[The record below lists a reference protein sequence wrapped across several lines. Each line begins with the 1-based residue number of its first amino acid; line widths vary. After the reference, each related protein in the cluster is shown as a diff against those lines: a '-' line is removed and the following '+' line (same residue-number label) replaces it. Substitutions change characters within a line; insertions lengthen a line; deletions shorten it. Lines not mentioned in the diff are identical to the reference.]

1 MKKLCIVLFLGLGGL
16 VVQGQNNARPYFTD
30 PAVSPDRSEI
40 AFVSGGDIWAVAAG
54 GGEARLLLSHPA
66 NESRPLYSPDGRRLA
81 FVSNRTG
88 GGDIYI
94 LTFASGD
101 VTRLTFDDGA
111 EQLDGWSRDGRW
123 VYFSSTSHDIAGMND
138 VYRVS
143 ADGGTPMEVAADR
156 YTNEY
161 FSSAA
166 PDGTLAISA
175 RATASGQWWRN
186 GRSHLDE
193 AEVWIVRDGAAPKY
207 EAVTT
212 GGAKEMWPMWSA
224 DANSVYFVS
233 DRSGAQNIWIKGAGG
248 AGSTEGA
255 RGARGESGGARQIT
269 NFKSGRVLWPSISND
284 GRLIAF
290 EHDFEVWTL
299 DTSSNQ
305 AARVAITRRGA
316 PAAVGIE
323 HMTLSDE
330 ISELALSPD
339 GKKVAFVVRGEVFAA
354 SAKDGGDAARISRT
368 PSPEGYITWSPDSR
382 KLVYSSDREGI
393 GHLFMYDFGTGAEA
407 RLTNGSDAD
416 HSPRF
421 SSDGKLL
428 GFVRGDS
435 ELRVLDVASKP
446 DRVAAKGLFDRPP
459 FAGAPPFAWSPDNKW
474 LAYLTAGTK
483 LFTNVNVVSLDPS
496 TTPAA
501 GDARPISFVANSF
514 ASTVTWSPDGKT
526 VFFDTGQRT
535 ENRQIAR
542 IDLLPRT
549 PQFREDQFRDLF
561 REEPVKP
568 APRPAPDA
576 PDAPPAPP
584 ALSAPSAPS
593 APPAPSSVRIV
604 FDDIR
609 RRLSFLPIGVDAGS
623 QRISPDGKTLL
634 VTARAAGQTNLYTFS
649 IDELSREPAVARQ
662 LTSTPGGKSDAQFTP
677 DGKEVFYLEQGRI
690 SVITV
695 DSRQS
700 RRLNVSAEIDV
711 DFAREKMEV
720 FKQAWSYLRDSFFD
734 PKFNGVDWTAVRAQ
748 YEPLIAGAATRDE
761 MRRLLNLMVG
771 ELNASHLGINAPA
784 GGGGPVVGKLGLRF
798 DRREYERN
806 GSLKITEVIPLS
818 PAAIAGI
825 SVGELLLKVDDTDIG
840 PRVNLDSVLSH
851 KINRRVELTIGRD
864 GTPTG
869 WRTVPVR
876 PVNQATEKNLLYRQW
891 VEANRAYVAKASN
904 GRLGYVH
911 MFDMSENALNQL
923 HLDLDA
929 ENHSRAGVVIDVRNN
944 NGGFVNMYA
953 LDVFTRQ
960 NYLTMTPRGAAA
972 APGRSLLGQRA
983 LGAPTILVTN
993 QHSLSDAED
1002 FTEGYRSLK
1011 LGKVVGEP
1019 TAGWIVYTS
1028 NMPLL
1033 DGTVVRLPGTL
1044 VQDMTGKKMEQAPR
1058 QVDIPVKRPVGE
1070 SYSGRDI
1077 QLDTAVAELLKQLK
1091 QS

>member
-1 MKKLCIVLFLGLGGL
+1 MQKLL
-16 VVQGQNNARPYFTD
+16 VVLLVGIGVAAQGQNNGRPYFTD
-30 PAVSPDRSEI
+30 PAVSPDRSEV
-40 AFVSGGDIWAVAAG
+40 AFISGGDIWAVAAS

-66 NESRPLYSPDGRRLA
+66 NESRPLYSPDGKRLA

-94 LTFASGD
+94 LTFATGD
-101 VTRLTFDDGA
+101 VARLTFDDGA

-123 VYFSSTSHDIAGMND
+123 IYFSSTSHDISGMND
-138 VYRVS
+138 VFRVS

-193 AEVWIVRDGAAPKY
+193 AEVWLVRDGQPPKY

-224 DANSVYFVS
+224 DAKSVYFVS
-233 DRSGAQNIWIKGAGG
+233 DRSGVQNIWVKSASGAGG
-248 AGSTEGA
+248 A
-255 RGARGESGGARQIT
+255 GGARQIT
-269 NFKSGRVLWPSISND
+269 NFKSGRVLWPSISAD

-290 EHDFEVWTL
+290 EHDFEAWTL
-299 DTSSNQ
+299 DTTSNQ
-305 AARVAITRRGA
+305 AVRVNITRRGA
-316 PAAVGIE
+316 PAAVGVE
-323 HMTLSDE
+323 HMTLTEDF
-330 ISELALSPD
+330 SELALSPD
-339 GKKVAFVVRGEVFAA
+339 GRKVAFVVRGEVFAA
-354 SAKDGGDAARISRT
+354 SSKDGGDAARISRT
-368 PSPEGYITWSPDSR
+368 PSAEAYVAWSPDSR
-382 KLVYSSDREGI
+382 KLVYSSDREGV
-393 GHLFMYDFGTGAEA
+393 GHLFLYDFGTQAET
-407 RLTNGSDAD
+407 RLTNGPDAD
-416 HSPRF
+416 HSARF
-421 SSDGKLL
+421 SPDGKLVA
-428 GFVRGDS
+428 FVRGDT
-435 ELRVLDVASKP
+435 ELRLLDIASKQE
-446 DRVAAKGLFDRPP
+446 RVLAKGLFDRPP

-483 LFTNVNVVSLDPS
+483 LFTNVSVVDV
-496 TTPAA
+496 TAA
-501 GDARPISFVANSF
+501 TNRPISFVANSF
-514 ASTVTWSPDGKT
+514 ASTVTWSHDGKT
-526 VFFDTGQRT
+526 VFFDSGQRT
-535 ENRQIAR
+535 EARQIAR

-561 REEPVKP
+561 REEPLKP
-568 APRPAPDA
+568 APPRPAPDA
-576 PDAPPAPP
+576 PPAPDPPAPP
-584 ALSAPSAPS
+584 ALSAPS
-593 APPAPSSVRIV
+593 APSSVRIV

-609 RRLSFLPIGVDAGS
+609 RRLAFLPMGIDAGS

-634 VTARAAGQTNLYTFS
+634 VTARAAGQINLYTFS

-662 LTSTPGGKSDAQFTP
+662 LTSTPGAKSDAQFTP

-695 DSRQS
+695 DSRQA
-700 RRLNVSAEIDV
+700 RRLNVSAELDV
-711 DFAREKMEV
+711 DFGREKMEV
-720 FKQAWSYLRDSFFD
+720 FKQAWTYLRDTFFD
-734 PKFNGVDWTAVRAQ
+734 PNFNGIDWTAVRAQ
-748 YEPLIAGAATRDE
+748 YEPLIAGASTRDE

-771 ELNASHLGINAPA
+771 ELNASHLGINPPQGGSGPA
-784 GGGGPVVGKLGLRF
+784 VGRLGLRF
-798 DRREYERN
+798 DRQEYERN
-806 GSLKITEVIPLS
+806 GRLKITEVIALS
-818 PAAIAGI
+818 PAAVAGI
-825 SVGELLLKVDDTDIG
+825 SAGEFLMEVDGTSIG

-864 GTPTG
+864 IAPVS
-869 WRTVPVR
+869 WRTVAVR

-929 ENHSRAGVVIDVRNN
+929 ENHSRAGVVIDLRNN

-960 NYLTMTPRGAAA
+960 NYLTMTPRGAVA

-1033 DGTVVRLPGTL
+1033 DRTVVRLPGTL
-1044 VQDMTGKKMEQAPR
+1044 VQDMSGRKMEQAPR
-1058 QVDIPVKRPVGE
+1058 PVDIPVKRPVGE
-1070 SYSGRDI
+1070 SYSGKDV

>member
-1 MKKLCIVLFLGLGGL
+1 MGLLG
-16 VVQGQNNARPYFTD
+16 VVAQVQSNARPYFTD

-40 AFVSGGDIWAVAAG
+40 AFISGGDIWAVATI

-66 NESRPLYSPDGRRLA
+66 HESRPLYAPDGKRLA

-94 LTFASGD
+94 LTFATGD
-101 VTRLTFDDGA
+101 VTRLTYDDGA

-123 VYFSSTSHDIAGMND
+123 IYFSSTSHDISGMND
-138 VYRVS
+138 VFRVN

-166 PDGTLAISA
+166 ADGTLAISA
-175 RATASGQWWRN
+175 RATASAQWWRN

-193 AEVWIVRDGAAPKY
+193 AEVWVVRALAEGGLPKY
-207 EAVTT
+207 EPVTT

-224 DANSVYFVS
+224 DGKSVYFVS
-233 DRSGAQNIWIKGAGG
+233 DRSGAQNLWIKAPGAA
-248 AGSTEGA
+248 AG
-255 RGARGESGGARQIT
+255 RQIT
-269 NFKSGRVLWPSISND
+269 NFKSGRVLWPSISAD

-290 EHDFEVWTL
+290 EHDFDVWTL
-299 DTSSNQ
+299 DTASNQ
-305 AARVAITRRGA
+305 ASRVAITRRGA
-316 PAAVGIE
+316 PAALGIE
-323 HMTLSDE
+323 HLSLTED
-330 ISELALSPD
+330 INELALSPD
-339 GKKVAFVVRGEVFAA
+339 GRKVAFVVRGEVFAA
-354 SAKDGGDAARISRT
+354 SAKDGGDAARVSRT
-368 PSPEGYITWSPDSR
+368 PAAEAYITWSPDSR
-382 KLVYSSDREGI
+382 TLVYTSDREGV
-393 GHLFMYDFGTGAEA
+393 GHLFQYDFGTQAET
-407 RLTNGSDAD
+407 RLTNGADAD
-416 HSPRF
+416 HSARF
-421 SSDGKLL
+421 SPDGKLL
-428 GFVRGDS
+428 AFVRGDA
-435 ELRVLDVASKP
+435 ELRVLDLASKQE
-446 DRVAAKGLFDRPP
+446 RALTKGLFDRPP

-474 LAYLTAGTK
+474 IAYLTAGTK
-483 LFTNVNVVSLDPS
+483 LFTNVSVISVADA
-496 TTPAA
+496 TTN
-501 GDARPISFVANSF
+501 RPISFVANSF
-514 ASTVTWSPDGKT
+514 ASTVSWSPDGKT
-526 VFFDTGQRT
+526 VFFDSGQRT
-535 ENRQIAR
+535 EQRQIAR

-561 REEPVKP
+561 REEPAKP
-568 APRPAPDA
+568 TPPSKE
-576 PDAPPAPP
+576 PAPP
-584 ALSAPSAPS
+584 ATPT
-593 APPAPSSVRIV
+593 PPDATTKPDDKNVRIA

-609 RRLSFLPIGVDAGS
+609 RRLAYLPIGVDAGA
-623 QRISPDGKTLL
+623 QRISPDGKTLV

-662 LTSTPGGKSDAQFTP
+662 LTSTPGAKSDAQFTP

-695 DSRQS
+695 ESRQS
-700 RRLNVSAEIDV
+700 RRLDVTAEMDV
-711 DFAREKMEV
+711 DFSREKMEV
-720 FKQAWSYLRDSFFD
+720 FKQAWSYLRDTFFD

-748 YEPLIAGAATRDE
+748 YEPLIAGASTRDE

-771 ELNASHLGINAPA
+771 ELNASHLGVNAPA
-784 GGGGPVVGKLGLRF
+784 GGAGPVVGKLGLRF
-798 DRREYERN
+798 DRQEYERN
-806 GSLKITEVIPLS
+806 GRLKITEVIPLT
-818 PAAIAGI
+818 PAAVAGI
-825 SVGELLLKVDDTDIG
+825 TVGELLFKVDGTEIG

-851 KINRRVELTIGRD
+851 TINRRVELTVGRD
-864 GTPTG
+864 TAPAG
-869 WRTVPVR
+869 WRTVAVR
-876 PVNQATEKNLLYRQW
+876 PINQATEKNLLYRQW
-891 VEANRAYVAKASN
+891 VEANRAYVARASN

-929 ENHSRAGVVIDVRNN
+929 ENHSRAGVVVDVRNN

-960 NYLTMTPRGAAA
+960 NYLTMTPRGAVP
-972 APGRSLLGQRA
+972 APGRTLLGQRA

-1028 NMPLL
+1028 NMALL
-1033 DGTVVRLPGTL
+1033 DGTVVRLPATL
-1044 VQDMTGKKMEQAPR
+1044 VQDTSGKMMEQAPR

-1070 SYSGRDI
+1070 SYTGRDV